1 MGYSCFEIPQYKR
14 SYSTRISNYPF
25 KGLLKCSSCEDKN
38 KSIYLSGNYYS
49 CSTNKCTRIKKEVLI
64 NALLRRLLEDIL
76 DEERIKLIISDLK
89 KNLEKDIKTKRSKLY
104 KNQKDKESNLLGLI
118 TDPRNTTI
126 SEILKELID
135 NEKRII
141 EEISNLEDRLS
152 NLDNVLVETAKI
164 RELGSN
170 QYIIINYLIN
180 ELPLD
185 SLQERLHS
193 FIEQIELCGSTK
205 QYNTKEIGYGR

>member
-1 MGYSCFEIPQYKR
+1 M
-14 SYSTRISNYPF
+14 
-25 KGLLKCSSCEDKN
+25 
-38 KSIYLSGNYYS
+38 
-49 CSTNKCTRIKKEVLI
+49 
-64 NALLRRLLEDIL
+64 
-76 DEERIKLIISDLK
+76 
-89 KNLEKDIKTKRSKLY
+89 
-104 KNQKDKESNLLGLI
+104 
-118 TDPRNTTI
+118 
-126 SEILKELID
+126 KELID